1 MLNTPSFRE
10 IYAEIQ
16 NQLFY
21 LIPEKWSKI
30 YLYASVINKLKN
42 LESGEMFFYYFPKG
56 VLKKNPVNVYEVPSK
71 FNVNEKEYLVMVDKL
86 YDTIKKLRK
95 EFRRNKQELWSN
107 LTIII
112 ENNRFTIKY
121 SYQDLLGSKYSS
133 YDRHIIWK
141 YEYLDMPI
149 EIVSRK
155 DRKMLENYY
164 AERENKI
171 IKVREYSE
179 GMYNNRM
186 HNVIKYDKQSATIEI
201 EEKPIKRTKKVKNSE
216 KEIVQNAKNNI
227 SIIDTRMI
235 DKYEEH
241 KQERVKVKVKERKVE
256 EHIEEN
262 VMKGRNQIL
271 NFQ

>member
-1 MLNTPSFRE
+1 MLNTSTFRE

-30 YLYASVINKLKN
+30 YLYASVIKKLKN
-42 LESGEMFFYYFPKG
+42 IETGEMFFYYFPKG

-86 YDTIKKLRK
+86 YDTIKKLRR
-95 EFRRNKQELWSN
+95 EFKKNKQELWSN

-121 SYQDLLGSKYSS
+121 SYEDLLGSKYSS

-155 DRKMLENYY
+155 DRKMLESYY
-164 AERENKI
+164 AERENQI

-179 GMYNNRM
+179 GMYNNKT
-186 HNVIKYDKQSATIEI
+186 HNIIKYDKQSAAIEI
-201 EEKPIKRTKKVKNSE
+201 EEKPRKKQKQ
-216 KEIVQNAKNNI
+216 EIVQEAKNNI
-227 SIIDTRMI
+227 SVIERRKPDR
-235 DKYEEH
+235 YEEY
-241 KQERVKVKVKERKVE
+241 KQQVEKPKVRERKIERNE
-256 EHIEEN
+256 EIEEN
-262 VMKGRNQIL
+262 VERGRNQIL

>member
-30 YLYASVINKLKN
+30 YLYASVIKQLKN
-42 LESGEMFFYYFPKG
+42 IETGEMFFYYFPKG

-86 YDTIKKLRK
+86 YETIKKLRK
-95 EFRRNKQELWSN
+95 EFKRNKQELWSN
-107 LTIII
+107 LTIVI

-121 SYQDLLGSKYSS
+121 SYEDLLGSKYSS

-164 AERENKI
+164 TERENKI

-179 GMYNNRM
+179 GMYNNRV
-186 HNVIKYDKQSATIEI
+186 HNIVKYDKKSVASEIDERPRKRQKQENVVQEAKNNITVIE
-201 EEKPIKRTKKVKNSE
+201 KRTKK
-216 KEIVQNAKNNI
+216 
-227 SIIDTRMI
+227 
-235 DKYEEH
+235 DKYVEH
-241 KQERVKVKVKERKVE
+241 KEKIEKQKTKVE
-256 EHIEEN
+256 KKQKEEPIEPN